1 MTMRLHPPYL
11 QPWPALAL
19 ALSLAGC
26 LGTSTGNP
34 TEDPGEEHGGGTG
47 VGSYCKEASSRPV
60 PVDEQTSLGFSA
72 QQVLEFV
79 EGEQQETLTWH
90 AQPLASYGPESGEQ
104 QATLTVTRRDTPI
117 RLVQYRADT
126 GGAEIAIGSDCS
138 DALAIDVHV
147 ALRTAGGALDESFD
161 ATLVARSSRKVSIYQ
176 RLDHKNLG
184 GSFAITQFHQPRFR
198 VAQMHLAVTWTPFGT
213 TGALNVVFEQP
224 SEDGTAVGSGP
235 GTGPLASWGPAS
247 CGPWSGDPVPL
258 DQPVAGFSGNDVLA
272 LLASVDALNVAW
284 SGAPASSASVA
295 FALSGGVCA
304 QLEPAPFSPG
314 NPDVGSL
321 ILAGVL
327 SVRSQDG
334 RIDAAWP
341 VQVNALPNEGGALDE
356 VKLAFDDQRLQQ
368 QGSLQARYGLSGI
381 DASAYD
387 FSSASFTLT
396 LSPAGAL
403 TGELRVT
410 GYTLPMCSTEP
421 IRNADGQIVGSPGC
435 QGATPTELAK
445 AQLSAGP

>member
-1 MTMRLHPPYL
+1 MTMRLHPPHL

-19 ALSLAGC
+19 ALSLSGC

-47 VGSYCKEASSRPV
+47 VGGYCKEVSSRPV
-60 PVDEQTSLGFSA
+60 QVDEQTSLGFSA
-72 QQVLEFV
+72 RQVLAFV
-79 EGEQQETLTWH
+79 EGEHEETLTWH
-90 AQPLASYGPESGEQ
+90 PSSLASYGPESGEH
-104 QATLTVTRRDTPI
+104 QATLAVTRRDTPI
-117 RLVQYRADT
+117 RLVKFTADT
-126 GGAEIAIGSDCS
+126 GGAEIGIGNACS

-147 ALRTAGGALDESFD
+147 ALRTDGGALDESFD
-161 ATLVARSSRKVSIYQ
+161 ATLVARSGRKVSIFQ
-176 RLDHKNLG
+176 RLDHEKLG
-184 GSFAITQFHQPRFR
+184 GSFAVTQFHQPRFR
-198 VAQMHLAVTWTPFGT
+198 VAQIDLAITWTPFGT
-213 TGALNVVFEQP
+213 SGALNVVFEQP
-224 SEDGTAVGSGP
+224 SEDGTAIGNP
-235 GTGPLASWGPAS
+235 AMGPLATWGPAS
-247 CGPWSGDPVPL
+247 CGPWGGDPVPL

-304 QLEPAPFSPG
+304 QLEPGTFSPG
-314 NPDVGSL
+314 NPDIGTL
-321 ILAGVL
+321 TLAGVL

-403 TGELRVT
+403 TGELSVT
-410 GYTLPMCSTEP
+410 GFTLPMCSSEP
-421 IRNADGQIVGSPGC
+421 IQGPDGQMGSPGC
-435 QGATPTELAK
+435 PGATPTELAK
-445 AQLSAGP
+445 AQLGAAP